1 MSLSIFLRFFC
12 FLLQAQSEYSNYIYF
27 KWSFFSS
34 EERKLSLCPSW
45 SKGFDSSS
53 NVFVRVGSNPTGD
66 KHFAI
71 ALVKTKSV
79 FLSLLLVNSQRNSK
93 AKYEIRLLLLLPLES
108 SLEISLFASAV
119 KKYTLLREFHRQNCL
134 D

>member
-1 MSLSIFLRFFC
+1 
-12 FLLQAQSEYSNYIYF
+12 
-27 KWSFFSS
+27 
-34 EERKLSLCPSW
+34 
-45 SKGFDSSS
+45 
-53 NVFVRVGSNPTGD
+53 
-66 KHFAI
+66 
-71 ALVKTKSV
+71 LVKTKSV